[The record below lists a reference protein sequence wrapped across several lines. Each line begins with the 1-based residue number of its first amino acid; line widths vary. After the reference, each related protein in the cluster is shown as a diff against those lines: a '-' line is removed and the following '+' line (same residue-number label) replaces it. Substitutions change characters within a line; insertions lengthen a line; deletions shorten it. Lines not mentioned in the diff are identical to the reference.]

1 MKFLQFFYYVTAICS
16 FCAGI
21 TAIILGG
28 GGDSQGYL
36 IFLLC
41 MAVAGIFLGL
51 AQRRIKEEAGVEK

>member
-21 TAIILGG
+21 TAIIIY
-28 GGDSQGYL
+28 GGDDGQGSW

-41 MAVAGIFLGL
+41 MAVAAIFLGL
-51 AQRRIKEEAGVEK
+51 AQRQIKDT